1 MLFRRG
7 GGTPDHVINTDATEG
22 DGNRSFGFGQRGPD
36 DFIYQR
42 RARLQRID
50 LVHCGCCTQD
60 IVRRNAIAFPSQLV
74 TSIRAPNSPQD
85 AIAHQRLQ
93 YGSRW
98 RGRSRWRAASALA
111 DTGRVRAFI
120 ATSMTAAI
128 ARMPFLDTRAI

>member
-7 GGTPDHVINTDATEG
+7 GGTPDHVINTDVTEG

-42 RARLQRID
+42 RARLQRND

-60 IVRRNAIAFPSQLV
+60 IVRRNAIAFPSQL
-74 TSIRAPNSPQD
+74 QD

-93 YGSRW
+93 YRLEVARWQPMAGGQCLSRH
-98 RGRSRWRAASALA
+98 RA
-111 DTGRVRAFI
+111 RAG
-120 ATSMTAAI
+120 TAI